1 MTVHKLM
8 MVVDGEKLEYGFT
21 DDQALQNIVSQV
33 NEGGH
38 SFLQLNDGKSIAL
51 IKKSAVTLMKV
62 WDENI
67 VTPEEAAANEK
78 REA

>member
-8 MVVDGEKLEYGFT
+8 IVLDGEKLMYGFT
-21 DDQALQNIVSQV
+21 DNQALQNIVSQI

-38 SFLQLNDGKSIAL
+38 SFLQLNDGKTIAF
-51 IKKSAVTLMKV
+51 IKKSAVTFMKV

-67 VTPEEAAANEK
+67 VTPEEAVNEK
-78 REA
+78 KEA

>member
-1 MTVHKLM
+1 MTVHKLV

-67 VTPEEAAANEK
+67 VTPEEATNDK
-78 REA
+78 KEA

>member
-1 MTVHKLM
+1 MTVHKLV

-67 VTPEEAAANEK
+67 VTPEEVTNDK
-78 REA
+78 KEA

>member
-1 MTVHKLM
+1 

-67 VTPEEAAANEK
+67 VTPEEAANEK
-78 REA
+78 KEA

>member
-1 MTVHKLM
+1 MTVHKLV

-67 VTPEEAAANEK
+67 VTPEEAANEK
-78 REA
+78 KEA

>member
-1 MTVHKLM
+1 MTVHKLV

-67 VTPEEAAANEK
+67 VTPEEAVNEK
-78 REA
+78 KEA

>member
-1 MTVHKLM
+1 MTVHKLV

-67 VTPEEAAANEK
+67 VTSEEAANEK
-78 REA
+78 KEA

>member
-1 MTVHKLM
+1 MTVHKLV

-67 VTPEEAAANEK
+67 VTPEEAANDK
-78 REA
+78 KEA

>member
-8 MVVDGEKLEYGFT
+8 IIVDGEKIEYGST
-21 DDQALQNIVSQV
+21 DNQALQNIVSQI

-38 SFLQLNDGKSIAL
+38 SFLQLNDDKTIAL
-51 IKKSAVTLMKV
+51 IKKSAVTFMRV

-67 VTPEEAAANEK
+67 VTPEETAVNEK
-78 REA
+78 KEV

>member
-8 MVVDGEKLEYGFT
+8 IVVDGEKLEYGFT
-21 DDQALQNIVSQV
+21 DDQMLQNFVSQI

-38 SFLQLNDGKSIAL
+38 SFLQLNDGKTIAL

-78 REA
+78 KEA

>member
-1 MTVHKLM
+1 MTVHKLV

-51 IKKSAVTLMKV
+51 IKKNAVTLMKV
-62 WDENI
+62 WDENV
-67 VTPEEAAANEK
+67 VTPEETANEK
-78 REA
+78 KEA

>member
-8 MVVDGEKLEYGFT
+8 IVVDGEKLEYGFT

-33 NEGGH
+33 NEGGY
-38 SFLQLNDGKSIAL
+38 SFLQLNDGKTIAL
-51 IKKSAVTLMKV
+51 IKKSAVTFMRV

-67 VTPEEAAANEK
+67 VTPEEAAVNEK
-78 REA
+78 KES

>member
-1 MTVHKLM
+1 MTVHKLV

-62 WDENI
+62 WDENV
-67 VTPEEAAANEK
+67 VTPEEAANEK
-78 REA
+78 KEA

>member
-8 MVVDGEKLEYGFT
+8 IVVDGEKLEYGFT
-21 DDQALQNIVSQV
+21 DDQMLQNFVSQI

-38 SFLQLNDGKSIAL
+38 SFLQLNDGKTIAL

-67 VTPEEAAANEK
+67 VTPEEAAVNEK
-78 REA
+78 KEV

>member
-8 MVVDGEKLEYGFT
+8 IIVDGEKIEYGST
-21 DDQALQNIVSQV
+21 DNQALQNIVSQI

-38 SFLQLNDGKSIAL
+38 SFLQLNDDKTISL
-51 IKKSAVTLMKV
+51 IKKSAVTFMRV

-67 VTPEEAAANEK
+67 VTPEETAVNEK
-78 REA
+78 KEA

>member
-1 MTVHKLM
+1 M
-8 MVVDGEKLEYGFT
+8 
-21 DDQALQNIVSQV
+21 LQNFVSQI

-38 SFLQLNDGKSIAL
+38 SFLQLNDGKTIAL

-78 REA
+78 KEA

>member
-1 MTVHKLM
+1 MIVHKLM
-8 MVVDGEKLEYGFT
+8 IVVDGEKLEYGFT
-21 DDQALQNIVSQV
+21 DDQMLQNFVSQI

-38 SFLQLNDGKSIAL
+38 SFLQLNDGKTIAL

-78 REA
+78 KEA

>member
-8 MVVDGEKLEYGFT
+8 IVVDGEKLEYGFT
-21 DDQALQNIVSQV
+21 DNQALQNIVSQI

-38 SFLQLNDGKSIAL
+38 SFLQLNDGKTITL
-51 IKKSAVTLMKV
+51 IKKSAVTFMRV

-67 VTPEEAAANEK
+67 VTPEDTAANEK
-78 REA
+78 KEA